1 MRPDTPSG
9 SLLKVERLNQESI
22 LIEIMRPS
30 IWQLRGSPG
39 TRDLNNRAKK
49 GTSREEVIME
59 FSYYE
64 SFLLFRYKEVIVD
77 FSYELYL
84 LFRFE
89 EVIVDFSYE
98 SYLAFRHSFLKKLI
112 VIYMDFE
119 VMHEQP

>member
-1 MRPDTPSG
+1 MTINDEFVFTSN
-9 SLLKVERLNQESI
+9 KC
-22 LIEIMRPS
+22 
-30 IWQLRGSPG
+30 
-39 TRDLNNRAKK
+39 DRAKK
-49 GTSREEVIME
+49 GTSREEVIVK

-64 SFLLFRYKEVIVD
+64 SFLLFRYEEVIVD
-77 FSYELYL
+77 FSYESYL